1 MARPRW
7 DRRGGSFFGW
17 NGARDWTVR
26 WVLPKPLSGFK
37 NSAFGRKR
45 LTRLFIKGIA
55 GLQRNL
61 FGLGLEMLFENVAII
76 DLAHVEP
83 AQRVHSSEFETQ
95 IAGTLERLGLPP
107 NMLQALAGIEERR
120 WGRRSTE

>member
-1 MARPRW
+1 M
-7 DRRGGSFFGW
+7 
-17 NGARDWTVR
+17 
-26 WVLPKPLSGFK
+26 
-37 NSAFGRKR
+37 
-45 LTRLFIKGIA
+45 TRLFIKGIA

-61 FGLGLEMLFENVAII
+61 FGLGLEMLFENVAIVG
-76 DLAHVEP
+76 LAHVEP

-120 WGRRSTE
+120 WGADVQPMILQLRLRKSFSALGDSEVVHRLSHQYFGVS